1 MGLFEKI
8 SSQFIDIIE
17 WLDSTNDT
25 IAYRFERYNN
35 EIKMGAKLTVR
46 PGQMAVFVN
55 EGRVADVF
63 QPGMYELT
71 TRNLPILSTLL
82 GWQYGFNSPFKA
94 EVYFFNTK
102 VFTNLKWGTSN
113 PLTIRDPEL
122 GPVRLRAYG
131 SYNVRVFDPAE
142 LLQQLVS
149 TDGLFQVDEVS
160 DHLRNMIVSA
170 FATWVG
176 RGQISLFDFAAH
188 YREMG
193 EQVRTGMQPEVQG
206 FGLELTQLLIENISL
221 PPEVE
226 AALDK
231 RASMGVL
238 GNLQQYAQYQAANAI
253 EQSAKNPSGGNSALD
268 FGVGLAMSQQLVGQM
283 QQHSPQTAPPP
294 PPTQTQWYIFQNGQ
308 QLGPFAVN
316 QLMQQGLTAQTHVWK
331 PGMASWQPAVDVP
344 ELASILPSAP
354 PPPPQTQ
361 WYIAHNGQQSG
372 PFALNQLMQ
381 QGLTAQTHVWKAGM
395 TAWQPAADVPE
406 LASLLASA
414 PPPPPTA

>member
-1 MGLFEKI
+1 VGLFDKI

-46 PGQMAVFVN
+46 PGQVAVFVN
-55 EGRVADVF
+55 EGQVADVF
-63 QPGMYELT
+63 QPGMYELS
-71 TRNLPILSTLL
+71 TRNLSILSTLQ
-82 GWQYGFNSPFKA
+82 GWKYGFNSPFKA

-102 VFTNLKWGTSN
+102 AFTNLKWGTSN

-131 SYNVRVFDPAE
+131 TYNVKVADPAE

-176 RGQISLFDFAAH
+176 RGQISLFDFASH
-188 YREMG
+188 YRELG
-193 EQVRTGMQPEVQG
+193 EQVRTAMQEEVQG

-231 RASMGVL
+231 RASIGVL

-283 QQHSPQTAPPP
+283 QQPSPQTAP
-294 PPTQTQWYIFQNGQ
+294 
-308 QLGPFAVN
+308 
-316 QLMQQGLTAQTHVWK
+316 
-331 PGMASWQPAVDVP
+331 
-344 ELASILPSAP
+344 P

-361 WYIAHNGQQSG
+361 WYIYHNGQQLG
-372 PFALNQLMQ
+372 PFALNQLTQ
-381 QGLTAQTHVWKAGM
+381 QGLTAQTQVWKAGM
-395 TAWQPAADVPE
+395 AGWQSVAEIPE
-406 LASLLASA
+406 LSSLLASA
-414 PPPPPTA
+414 PPPPTQSQWYIARNGEQIGPFALNQLTQQGLTAQTQVWKAGMADWQQASELPELATLLASAPPPPPAA